1 MTFVTNS
8 TFPLSAAQQAAALE
22 NYIAQDNYLSKNRG
36 QYAERNGAR
45 LPFTNI
51 IDVKFVQDFNV
62 KISNKTYQFQLTYDV
77 FNFTNMLNRN
87 WGRTY
92 FMANDQYSLMRYQ
105 GATGSTTPSYSF
117 APVANNT
124 PWGISSSTAPSY
136 SARWVSQLGLRF
148 KF

>member
-1 MTFVTNS
+1 
-8 TFPLSAAQQAAALE
+8 
-22 NYIAQDNYLSKNRG
+22 
-36 QYAERNGAR
+36 
-45 LPFTNI
+45 
-51 IDVKFVQDFNV
+51 V
-62 KISNKTYQFQLTYDV
+62 KIYNKKYQFQLTYDV

-92 FMANDQYSLMRYQ
+92 FISNDQYSLIRYQ

-117 APVANNT
+117 APVVNNT